1 MFIKYTYQDWLNTP
15 ITKRTELLEKIISA
29 YKASDDFRA
38 AATAD
43 GYYSGEKTAIDEK
56 VIMKPQEVT
65 CTDANGKTKKTVSF
79 RAVIGNRI
87 NTDFFRR
94 SIVERTHYSLANGII
109 IDGKPSEESLGIGAD
124 HAISE
129 ACQNAQVDGCCWLYW
144 NHDHIEVIPAYDDA
158 LSGFVA
164 LVDERTSQPM
174 VGIRFWQLDSD
185 RPMWVQ
191 LYELDGMTEY
201 SRPKDAEHLQEY
213 AHKQPYS
220 RTGFRDAAGE
230 VVTDT
235 SNYPALPIVPLYAN
249 SLHRSSLT
257 KAIKRK
263 LDAYDVIVSD
273 FGDNLE
279 QANQIYWVLNNF
291 GGGLSEV
298 ADMLHKI
305 NELRVI
311 ANISDGTGGSSVDAK
326 SYEVPHA
333 ARALAL
339 SLLEASLHDDAMIV
353 NRKEING
360 GSLTNV
366 AIETAYTKMDLGADE
381 LEWEVFAAVQQ
392 LLALTGKTTE
402 EITFKRS
409 KLYNVSETVQTIY
422 TMRSDIDQRTAL
434 TLNPML
440 AADEIDQIMQ
450 ATAQEAAAKREMESI
465 AAEVINQF
473 PKEDT
478 ADEDASV

>member
-1 MFIKYTYQDWLNTP
+1 MFIKYTYQDWINTP
-15 ITKRTELLEKIISA
+15 ITEHPELLEKIISA

-38 AATAD
+38 AAIAD

-56 VIMKPQEVT
+56 VIMKPQQVV
-65 CTDANGKTKKTVSF
+65 CTDADGSTKKSVSF
-79 RAVIGNRI
+79 KQVVGNRI
-87 NTDFFRR
+87 STDFFRR
-94 SIVERTHYSLANGII
+94 SIVERTHYSLANGIV
-109 IDGKPSEESLGIGAD
+109 IDGNPSEKLLGIGAD
-124 HAISE
+124 HAISD

-174 VGIRFWQLDSD
+174 VGIRFWQLDKD

-201 SRPKDAEHLQEY
+201 SKPKDAEHLQEY
-213 AHKQPYS
+213 APKQAYS
-220 RTGFRDAAGE
+220 RTGYRDAAGD
-230 VVTDT
+230 VVTAT
-235 SNYPALPIVPLYAN
+235 SNYPVLPIVPLYAN

-298 ADMLHKI
+298 ADMLQKI
-305 NELRVI
+305 QELRVI
-311 ANISDGTGGSSVDAK
+311 ANIGDGTGGSSVDAK
-326 SYEVPHA
+326 SFDVPHA
-333 ARALAL
+333 ARNLAL
-339 SLLEASLHDDAMIV
+339 SLLDAAMHDDAMIV

-366 AIETAYTKMDLGADE
+366 AIESAYTKMDLGADE

-392 LLALTGKTTE
+392 LLALIGKPSE
-402 EITFKRS
+402 EITFKRA
-409 KLYNVSETVQTIY
+409 KLYNAVETIQSIY
-422 TMRSDIDQRTAL
+422 LMRSDIDQRTAL
-434 TLNPML
+434 TLNPL
-440 AADEIDQIMQ
+440 IATDEVEAIIK
-450 ATAQEAAAKREMESI
+450 ATAEEAAAKREMLAIS
-465 AAEVINQF
+465 AAVTETMNE
-473 PKEDT
+473 EDDPD
-478 ADEDASV
+478 ADA

>member
-1 MFIKYTYQDWLNTP
+1 MYIKHTYQDWLLTP
-15 ITKRTELLEKIISA
+15 EGERLELLGQIIVS
-29 YKASDDFRA
+29 YKASDEFGA
-38 AATAD
+38 AAIAD
-43 GYYSGEKTAIDEK
+43 GYYSGEHTAIDSK
-56 VIMKPQEVT
+56 VIKRPHEVAYA
-65 CTDANGKTKKTVSF
+65 DADGMTKKTVSF
-79 RAVIGNRI
+79 QEVVGNQI
-87 NTDFFRR
+87 NSDFFRR
-94 SIVERTHYSLANGII
+94 SIVERTHYSLANGIV
-109 IDGKPSEESLGIGAD
+109 IDNQPSKKLLGIGAD
-124 HAISE
+124 RAISD

-144 NHDHIEVIPAYDDA
+144 NHDHIEVFPAYDDA

-174 VGIRFWQLDSD
+174 VGIRFWQLDRD

-201 SRPKDAEHLQEY
+201 TKPKDAEHLQEY
-213 AHKQPYS
+213 APKQAYS
-220 RTGFRDAAGE
+220 RTGYRDAAGD
-230 VVTDT
+230 VVTAT
-235 SNYPALPIVPLYAN
+235 SNYSTLPIVPLYAN

-305 NELRVI
+305 QELRVI

-333 ARALAL
+333 ARSLAL

-366 AIETAYTKMDLGADE
+366 AIESAYTKMDLGADE

-392 LLALTGKTTE
+392 LLALTGKNTE
-402 EITFKRS
+402 DITFKRA
-409 KLYNVSETVQTIY
+409 KLYNVTETIQSIY
-422 TMRSDIDQRTAL
+422 MMRNDIDQRTAL
-434 TLNPML
+434 TLNPMIT
-440 AADEIDQIMQ
+440 ADEIDKIME
-450 ATAQEAAAKREMESI
+450 ATVQEAAAKREMEAI
-465 AAEVINQF
+465 AAAVISQY
-473 PKEDT
+473 PEDT
-478 ADEDASV
+478 ANEDAAV

>member
-1 MFIKYTYQDWLNTP
+1 MFIKYTYQDWLSTP
-15 ITKRTELLEKIISA
+15 ISERTDLLGKIIDA
-29 YKASDDFRA
+29 YKASDDFKA

-65 CTDANGKTKKTVSF
+65 CTDANGSTKKSVSF
-79 RAVIGNRI
+79 KQVVGNRI
-87 NTDFFRR
+87 STDFFRR
-94 SIVERTHYSLANGII
+94 SIVERTHYSLANGIV
-109 IDGKPSEESLGIGAD
+109 IDGNPSEKLLGIGAD

-144 NHDHIEVIPAYDDA
+144 NHDHIEVIPAYDDD

-191 LYELDGMTEY
+191 LYEPDGMTEY
-201 SRPKDAEHLQEY
+201 TKPKGSEHLQEY
-213 AHKQPYS
+213 APKQAYR
-220 RTGFRDAAGE
+220 RTGYRDAAGD
-230 VVTDT
+230 VVTAT
-235 SNYPALPIVPLYAN
+235 SNYSALPIVPLYAN

-305 NELRVI
+305 QELRVI

-333 ARALAL
+333 ARSLAL
-339 SLLEASLHDDAMIV
+339 SLLETSLHDDAMIV

-381 LEWEVFAAVQQ
+381 LEWEVFTAVQQ
-392 LLALTGKTTE
+392 LLALTGNPTE
-402 EITFKRS
+402 EITFKRA
-409 KLYNVSETVQTIY
+409 KLYNVFETVQTVY
-422 TMRSDIDQRTAL
+422 LMRSDIDQRTAL
-434 TLNPML
+434 TLIPII
-440 AADEIDQIMQ
+440 ATDEIDTIIK
-450 ATAQEAAAKREMESI
+450 ATAEEAAAKREMLAIS
-465 AAEVINQF
+465 AAVTETMTE
-473 PKEDT
+473 EDDPD
-478 ADEDASV
+478 ADA

>member
-1 MFIKYTYQDWLNTP
+1 MFIRYTYQDWLSTP
-15 ITKRTELLEKIISA
+15 ITERTELLEKIIAA
-29 YKASDDFRA
+29 YKSSDDFKE

-56 VIMKPQEVT
+56 AIMKPQKVT
-65 CTDANGKTKKTVSF
+65 CTDADGKTKNIVSF
-79 RAVIGNRI
+79 KRVIGNQI

-109 IDGKPSEESLGIGAD
+109 IDGKPSEELLGIGAD

-191 LYELDGMTEY
+191 LYELEGMTEY
-201 SRPKDAEHLQEY
+201 SKPGDAEHLQEY
-213 AHKQPYS
+213 APKQAYS
-220 RTGFRDAAGE
+220 RTGYRDAAGD
-230 VVTDT
+230 VVTAT
-235 SNYPALPIVPLYAN
+235 SNYSALPIVPLYAN

-291 GGGLSEV
+291 GGGLSEI

-333 ARALAL
+333 ARSLAL

-366 AIETAYTKMDLGADE
+366 AIESAYTKMDLGADE

-392 LLALTGKTTE
+392 LLALTGNTTE
-402 EITFKRS
+402 EITFKRA
-409 KLYNVSETVQTIY
+409 KLYNVSETVQAIY
-422 TMRSDIDQRTAL
+422 TMRNDIDQRTAL
-434 TLNPML
+434 TINPMI
-440 AADEIDQIMQ
+440 ATDEIDQIME
-450 ATAQEAAAKREMESI
+450 ASAQEAAAKREMLAIS
-465 AAEVINQF
+465 AAVDKTMTEE
-473 PKEDT
+473 EDT
-478 ADEDASV
+478 DADT

>member
-1 MFIKYTYQDWLNTP
+1 MFIKYTYQDWLATP
-15 ITKRTELLEKIISA
+15 IPERTELLELIITA

-56 VIMKPQEVT
+56 VIMRPQEVV
-65 CTDANGKTKKTVSF
+65 CTDADGKTKKSVSF
-79 RAVIGNRI
+79 KKVVGNRI
-87 NTDFFRR
+87 SSEFFRR
-94 SIVERTHYSLANGII
+94 SIVERTHYSLANGIV
-109 IDGKPSEESLGIGAD
+109 IDGKPSEELLGIGAD
-124 HAISE
+124 HAISD
-129 ACQNAQVDGCCWLYW
+129 ACQNAQVDGVSWLYW
-144 NHDHIEVIPAYDDA
+144 NYDHIEVIPAYDDA
-158 LSGFVA
+158 LSGFLA

-174 VGIRFWQLDSD
+174 VGIRFWQLDSG

-201 SRPKDAEHLQEY
+201 SKPKDAEHLQEY
-213 AHKQPYS
+213 APKQAYS
-220 RTGFRDAAGE
+220 RTGYRDAAGE
-230 VVTDT
+230 VVIDT
-235 SNYPALPIVPLYAN
+235 SNYPALPVVPLYAN

-257 KAIKRK
+257 KAVKRK

-291 GGGLSEV
+291 GGGLSEI

-305 NELRVI
+305 QELRVI

-381 LEWEVFAAVQQ
+381 LEWEVFTAVQQ
-392 LLALTGKTTE
+392 LLAITGKTTE
-402 EITFKRS
+402 KITFKRA

-434 TLNPML
+434 TLNPMI
-440 AADEIDQIMQ
+440 AADEIDQIIE
-450 ATAQEAAAKREMESI
+450 ASAQEAAAKREMEAIS
-465 AAEVINQF
+465 AAVSETMTE
-473 PKEDT
+473 EDD
-478 ADEDASV
+478 ADVDA